1 MQDQGELIKNQRCSD
16 AEKDC
21 GDREFGYSPVD
32 RQCHHRHPGDHD
44 QYDADHDMVD
54 VQPTRAPMLRGC
66 HHLRGASLSACAR
79 MYRTMVR
86 VTKNVRRKAIR
97 HHISGNRAWRDGQ
110 IEFQVERLCVE
121 HAENLRRPA
130 RVGAG
135 IPFDAPAGPDSLV
148 CDMSTWRSP
157 GGAGWGPTLAWRLFQ
172 LLTVAAL
179 AWAGWRLLGHTPYRI
194 DVDVYRMG
202 GQAWLDGRP
211 LYADGTMFHT
221 RGGLDLP
228 FTYPPLAA
236 VAFAPFAWLPL
247 PVASAAITLTTLVL
261 LIASDGARADPS
273 GRVGRRPPSPAS
285 RPGCGD
291 AGWPRAVVAP
301 AVIYLEPI
309 RSNFDFGQINVVLMT
324 LVIADCVPRKTPWPR
339 GMLLGLAIALKLTP
353 AVFLLYFL
361 LRRDTRALLVTTASA
376 VVATLAGFALAWRD
390 SLEYW
395 TETVRNTDRI
405 GTVTLNTNQ
414 NIAGALA
421 RLGLGEGERFV
432 VWTVACFAVLGL
444 TVWAARRALRAD
456 EPVLAL
462 ICVAMFGLVVS
473 PVSWSHHWV
482 WALPAVLVCAVVA
495 YRHRH
500 AALGL
505 VTLAGIALMVWTPIP
520 LMREHEETAASLWRQ
535 LAGGSYVWWA
545 LAVIV
550 MAGTV
555 SARTAA
561 RNRPAVNAAPVPA
574 VN

>member
-1 MQDQGELIKNQRCSD
+1 MPSD
-16 AEKDC
+16 A
-21 GDREFGYSPVD
+21 P
-32 RQCHHRHPGDHD
+32 
-44 QYDADHDMVD
+44 
-54 VQPTRAPMLRGC
+54 
-66 HHLRGASLSACAR
+66 
-79 MYRTMVR
+79 
-86 VTKNVRRKAIR
+86 
-97 HHISGNRAWRDGQ
+97 SGT
-110 IEFQVERLCVE
+110 
-121 HAENLRRPA
+121 
-130 RVGAG
+130 
-135 IPFDAPAGPDSLV
+135 DSLV
-148 CDMSTWRSP
+148 GDMSTWRSP
-157 GGAGWGPTLAWRLFQ
+157 DRAGWGPKLAWRLFQ
-172 LLTVAAL
+172 LFTVAGL
-179 AWAGWRLLGHTPYRI
+179 VWAGWRVLGHTPYRI

-211 LYADGTMFHT
+211 LYSDGTMFHT

-236 VAFAPFAWLPL
+236 VAFAPFALLPL

-261 LIASDGARADPS
+261 LVVSTVIVLTRLDVWPQTAVTGEPAWM
-273 GRVGRRPPSPAS
+273 RRCWLA
-285 RPGCGD
+285 
-291 AGWPRAVVAP
+291 AAVVAP
-301 AVIYLEPI
+301 AVIHLEPI

-361 LRRDTRALLVTTASA
+361 LRRDMRALVVTAGSA
-376 VVATLAGFALAWRD
+376 VVATLAGFAFAWRD
-390 SLEYW
+390 SWVYW

-444 TVWAARRALRAD
+444 TVWAARRALRAG

-462 ICVAMFGLVVS
+462 VCVAMFGLVVS

-482 WALPAVLVCAVVA
+482 WALPALLVCAVVA

-500 AALGL
+500 VVLGI
-505 VTLAGIALMVWTPIP
+505 VTLAGIALLVWTPIP

-545 LAVIV
+545 LAVIAV
-550 MAGTV
+550 AGTV
-555 SARTAA
+555 SARSGDRAGSDVDA
-561 RNRPAVNAAPVPA
+561 RVPA